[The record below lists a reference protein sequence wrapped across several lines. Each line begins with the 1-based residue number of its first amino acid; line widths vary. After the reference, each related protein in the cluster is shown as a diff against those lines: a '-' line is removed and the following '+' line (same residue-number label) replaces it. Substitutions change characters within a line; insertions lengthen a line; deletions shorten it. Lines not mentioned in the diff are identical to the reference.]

1 MPACHRCGTSF
12 DPLGQVSRQ
21 SACVKCNAW
30 LRCCLNCEF
39 YDPKSK
45 NECVEPQAE
54 PIPDKTQSN
63 FCELFRPSPKSG
75 TRTAAKAASPAD
87 DPFEKLFRK

>member
-1 MPACHRCGTSF
+1 MPACHRCGTHF

-21 SACVKCNAW
+21 SACAKCNAW

-45 NECVEPQAE
+45 NDCVEPQAE
-54 PIPDKTQSN
+54 PVADKAAAN
-63 FCELFRPSPKSG
+63 FCEFFSASKRVG
-75 TRTAAKAASPAD
+75 KAAAASKGD
-87 DPFEKLFRK
+87 DPFDKLFRK